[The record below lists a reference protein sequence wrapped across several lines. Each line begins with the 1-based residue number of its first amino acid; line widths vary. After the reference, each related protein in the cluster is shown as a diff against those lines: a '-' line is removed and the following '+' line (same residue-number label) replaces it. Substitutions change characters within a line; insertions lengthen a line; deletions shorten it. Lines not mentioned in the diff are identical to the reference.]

1 MQAIG
6 RYKNRSS
13 FKQRRKNLR
22 NHSTKSEII
31 LWQKIKNKQLGVKF
45 RRQYNIGYFIVDFY
59 CHELKLIIEI
69 DGSIHYEEEVS
80 EHDKIRQR
88 ILENKGYIVIRYSNH
103 KILDDI
109 DSVVSNIM
117 MAIQS
122 LQLRQ
127 TPSPTNV
134 AGSPW

>member
-1 MQAIG
+1 MEEVG

-13 FKQRRKNLR
+13 FTQRRKTLR

-31 LWQKIKNKQLGVKF
+31 LWKKIKNKQLGVKF
-45 RRQYNIGYFIVDFY
+45 RRQYNIGYWIVDFY
-59 CHELKLIIEI
+59 CHELKLIIEL

-80 EHDKIRQR
+80 ERDKTRQQ

-109 DSVVSNIM
+109 DSVLSNIKQ
-117 MAIQS
+117 AIHT
-122 LQLRQ
+122 LQQ
-127 TPSPTNV
+127 
-134 AGSPW
+134 